1 MFCVGKSFVFMF
13 SQYEDGI
20 LQNTVSA
27 SVSSDSTQV
36 STNVPEDHHPN
47 VNCITNDEEIKP
59 VEHSMNTTFQKHEET
74 KSADDQHVEA
84 DEEMENTEVFEEE
97 DTTKKDS
104 SKERDIKE
112 ETQRNAAE
120 EGHTGEGDGDT
131 VEQKDVKEVDDSSHV
146 IDQSPEVAGNE
157 MESSQ
162 ADALPLDKSQAV
174 NSVQN
179 GMHEKEKSQPSLLE
193 DSNPPS
199 TELSVAE
206 GTVEELQPK
215 SENIE
220 AAHIEGS
227 KALLP
232 EDSSVPAAESA
243 IAREESQLVSEVST
257 GATNTQTS
265 PPDDSNEPVTKS
277 GSSKEE
283 SQPLD
288 EVQTESQES
297 YTSLTGDSSVPE
309 AELNVVESQ
318 PLVGELSE
326 VAPSLPEVAPS
337 LPEVESAPPPAAIP
351 EAPKAPPPPL
361 PGVPGAPPPP
371 PMPGVPPPPPL
382 SGVPGAPPPP
392 PMPGTLGVP
401 PPPPIPGVPGAPPP
415 PPMPGTLGVPPPPPI
430 PGVPGAPPPPPPP
443 GASLFL
449 GAVSS
454 MYDNKILC
462 HIEFGHRRIFVA
474 CRTWEKIGG
483 VKHF

>member
-13 SQYEDGI
+13 SQYEDGT

-47 VNCITNDEEIKP
+47 VHCITNDEEIKP
-59 VEHSMNTTFQKHEET
+59 VEDSMNTTFQKHEET

-179 GMHEKEKSQPSLLE
+179 GMHEMERSQPSLLE

-199 TELSVAE
+199 TESSVAE

-243 IAREESQLVSEVST
+243 IAREESQLVSEVSI

-265 PPDDSNEPVTKS
+265 PPDDSNEPATKS
-277 GSSKEE
+277 TIFGSSKEE

-326 VAPSLPEVAPS
+326 VAPSLPEVTPS
-337 LPEVESAPPPAAIP
+337 LPEVESAPPPPAI
-351 EAPKAPPPPL
+351 PKAPPPPL

-382 SGVPGAPPPP
+382 
-392 PMPGTLGVP
+392 
-401 PPPPIPGVPGAPPP
+401 PGVPGAPPP

-454 MYDNKILC
+454 MNDNKILC

-483 VKHF
+483 VKHFQMC